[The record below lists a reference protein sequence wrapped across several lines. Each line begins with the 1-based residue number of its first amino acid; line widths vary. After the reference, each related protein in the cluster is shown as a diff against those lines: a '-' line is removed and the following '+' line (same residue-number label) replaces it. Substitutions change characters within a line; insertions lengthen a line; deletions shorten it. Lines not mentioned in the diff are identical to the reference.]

1 MQKEWCLVG
10 RQSEGVKSGIHS
22 NKPFRLARFKATF
35 YAEILASEMF
45 E

>member
-10 RQSEGVKSGIHS
+10 RQSEGVRSGTHS
-22 NKPFRLARFKATF
+22 NKPFRLARFKANL
-35 YAEILASEMF
+35 YAETLASEMF